1 MLNRGNNKNN
11 NIPKNYIYIYI
22 YITKIYISHTSRDK
36 MEK

>member
-11 NIPKNYIYIYI
+11 NIPKNYIYIYK
-22 YITKIYISHTSRDK
+22 TKIYISHTSRDK